1 MNNLL
6 EEIRNAFTAIKL
18 QRNQNQ
24 ILRKNPFR
32 KMGRELCPS
41 NYGRALVLAEFL
53 RYVPSLMGDK
63 KSLHVAVIGGTPEE
77 YELAA
82 LKKVGFEVNF
92 KVFGI
97 DTDSI
102 FLDLNSDFPKS
113 ELPKLQFDLILCSQ
127 VLEHTWNLDAVFRN
141 LTHFISHDTLIWL
154 AAPAS
159 NKFHGSPEF
168 YSAGYT
174 EVFIAHNFEKMGVA
188 TLQAGHIGTKRNYL
202 ATHLLPRWL
211 SVRSHANP
219 IFFSF
224 GQGRFIANI
233 YFTVKFFPWTLLLLL
248 VSPKISND
256 PKFATESWFLG
267 AHNSS

>member
-1 MNNLL
+1 M
-6 EEIRNAFTAIKL
+6 
-18 QRNQNQ
+18 
-24 ILRKNPFR
+24 
-32 KMGRELCPS
+32 S
-41 NYGRALVLAEFL
+41 
-53 RYVPSLMGDK
+53 SK
-63 KSLHVAVIGGTPEE
+63 KSLHVAVVGGTPEE

-82 LKKVGFEVNF
+82 LRKVGFDINF
-92 KVFGI
+92 DVFGI
-97 DTDSI
+97 DADSV
-102 FLDLNSDFPKS
+102 FLDLNSEIPKS
-113 ELPKLQFDLILCSQ
+113 ELPKSQFDLVLCSQ

-174 EVFIAHNFEKMGVA
+174 EVFIAQNFEKLGVA
-188 TLQAGHIGTKRNYL
+188 TLQAGHIGTKRNYF

-211 SVRSHANP
+211 SVRSHAIP
-219 IFFSF
+219 LFFSF

-248 VSPKISND
+248 VSPRISSD

-267 AHNSS
+267 ARDASHLMSRTEKQELK